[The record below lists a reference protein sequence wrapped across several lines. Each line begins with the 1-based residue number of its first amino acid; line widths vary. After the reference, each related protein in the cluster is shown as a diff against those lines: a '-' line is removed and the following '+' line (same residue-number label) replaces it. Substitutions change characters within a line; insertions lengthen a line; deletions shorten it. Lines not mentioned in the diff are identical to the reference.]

1 MAALDRGRSEN
12 KEFSRV
18 VCEETQTVDCNFRTP
33 KFKFQNVFLPSALR
47 TFFAQFHIPKLS
59 QASKLEQSIQIF
71 SRKYES
77 DNPTLSLD
85 SISITAYAI
94 VLLSVDLSAD
104 NNQIRNKMSK
114 REVSF
119 GPFWMHMTLLLVH

>member
-1 MAALDRGRSEN
+1 M
-12 KEFSRV
+12 
-18 VCEETQTVDCNFRTP
+18 
-33 KFKFQNVFLPSALR
+33 FLPSALR

-114 REVSF
+114 REVRCLIF
-119 GPFWMHMTLLLVH
+119 DVHNVNFQFIKNTTRALQNEECDLLRRECGDYYDNIYLCGHIAPDKWD

>member
-1 MAALDRGRSEN
+1 M
-12 KEFSRV
+12 
-18 VCEETQTVDCNFRTP
+18 
-33 KFKFQNVFLPSALR
+33 FLPSALR

-114 REVSF
+114 REVSLAHF
-119 GPFWMHMTLLLVH
+119 GCT